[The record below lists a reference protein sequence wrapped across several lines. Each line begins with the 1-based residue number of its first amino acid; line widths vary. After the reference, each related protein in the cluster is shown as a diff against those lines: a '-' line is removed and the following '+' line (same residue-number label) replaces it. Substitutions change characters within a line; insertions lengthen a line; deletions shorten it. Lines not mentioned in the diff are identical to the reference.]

1 MPVITLTSDWIKDD
15 YYLGAVK
22 GRILNQCPEARII
35 DMSHKIPSFNV
46 RQAAFILKNS
56 YQHFPGGTVH
66 IIGINSTSGPE
77 MRILGIQVENQY
89 FLTYDNGIYGLIFRD
104 EPAEAVEIKISK
116 ETHLFP
122 ELTILADAACH
133 LAVGKELKDLGK
145 TVKNF
150 AKTIPLRATMDDS
163 GISGSIIYIDSYQN
177 AISNITREL
186 FERVRQN
193 RNFEILVQSNKY
205 RINRI
210 NNNYGETTTGEI
222 LAVFNSVDLLEIAI
236 NRGNA
241 AGLLGLDIN
250 SSVRVNFLRP

>member
-1 MPVITLTSDWIKDD
+1 MSIITLTSDWIKDD
-15 YYLGAVK
+15 YYLGALK
-22 GRILNQCPEARII
+22 GRILSQCPDTTIVDI
-35 DMSHKIPSFNV
+35 SHTIPPFNV
-46 RQAAFILKNS
+46 RQAAFIIKNS
-56 YQHFPGGTVH
+56 YPHFPKGTIH
-66 IIGINSTSGPE
+66 LIGINSTSGPE
-77 MRILGIQVENQY
+77 MRYLGIQMEDQY

-104 EPAEAVEIKISK
+104 EPKEAVALRVGKGA
-116 ETHLFP
+116 HLFP
-122 ELTILADAACH
+122 ELSVLADAACQ
-133 LAVGKELKDLGK
+133 LVQGKALKELGK
-145 TVKNF
+145 TVKDF

-193 RNFEILVQSNKY
+193 RKFEILVQSNKY
-205 RINRI
+205 KINRI
-210 NNNYGETTTGEI
+210 NSTYGETTTGEI

-250 SSVRVNFLRP
+250 SNVRVNFLRT